1 MGLMGWCRAA
11 AALACAAVL
20 LTGLTADTTA
30 PAAAPA
36 PAPQPLQRA
45 VAAPTPPLRIMPLGA
60 SSTVGGGSPAT
71 AGYRGPLQQALRGSG
86 VAVDLVGSC
95 KDGPPSVADRDH
107 EGHGGWS
114 LARLEPNVRA
124 WVRAARPD
132 VVLLH
137 GGTNDLIQGT
147 PAPVVAQRLDTVLAD
162 IDAESDAHV
171 VVAGVWAPL
180 PSRAQARAEFARL
193 AVQVVAARAARGQ
206 SVTYVD
212 TAALLGPQHFTDGL
226 HANAAG
232 YRRIAAMWEGEIRA
246 YLARARGTSPLRAQ

>member
-20 LTGLTADTTA
+20 LIGVTGDTSSRAVT
-30 PAAAPA
+30 AAPVPLPL
-36 PAPQPLQRA
+36 PAQRA
-45 VAAPTPPLRIMPLGA
+45 VAASPAPLRIMPLGA

-71 AGYRGPLQQALRGSG
+71 AGYRGPLQQALRSSG
-86 VAVDLVGSC
+86 IAIDLVGSC
-95 KDGPPSVADRDH
+95 KDGPPTVADRDH

-114 LARLEPNVRA
+114 LARLEPNVRG

-147 PAPVVAQRLDTVLAD
+147 PAQVVAQRLDAVLAD

-180 PSRAQARAEFARL
+180 TSRAAARAEFARL
-193 AVQVVAARAARGQ
+193 AAQVVAARAARGQ

-212 TAALLGPQHFTDGL
+212 TSSLLGPQHFTDGL

-232 YRRIAAMWEGEIRA
+232 YRRIAAMWEGEIRS
-246 YLARARGTSPLRAQ
+246 YLATRPPPH